1 MFGELTAS
9 YDNVFP
15 VGLGSVDKVSLSH
28 SFFGVKGVNEISN
41 KVSLIYQLT
50 WGVHSNGL
58 DTEKVTGF
66 ENKNQVIGL
75 ASRTGAVILGR
86 YDTPFKVLGKKS
98 DLFWHSQLGQNRNV
112 TNAKD
117 WDLRADKIIVV
128 QTPTKKGFQGSFAY
142 SPDISDTSRITQNG
156 SAISLNGFYKKGKF
170 QYGAAFESHDLKPSA
185 TQTAA
190 ETNALRL
197 NVVYKDGPLKVVG
210 FYQQE
215 NNDVDQTAIVD
226 ASVIGVGV
234 AYKKDKG
241 VLKAQLY
248 SRDNENSVADS
259 HLFALGYDYKY
270 DKNFD
275 FFAQAVKITNTTGI
289 GGNSF
294 MENSTSVSRDAHG
307 LSLGVRYKF

>member
-1 MFGELTAS
+1 VFGELTAS

-41 KVSLIYQLT
+41 NVSLIYQLT

-117 WDLRADKIIVV
+117 WDLRADKII
-128 QTPTKKGFQGSFAY
+128 QSLMRPSSGLASLIKK
-142 SPDISDTSRITQNG
+142 IR
-156 SAISLNGFYKKGKF
+156 
-170 QYGAAFESHDLKPSA
+170 
-185 TQTAA
+185 
-190 ETNALRL
+190 
-197 NVVYKDGPLKVVG
+197 VC
-210 FYQQE
+210 
-215 NNDVDQTAIVD
+215 
-226 ASVIGVGV
+226 
-234 AYKKDKG
+234 
-241 VLKAQLY
+241 
-248 SRDNENSVADS
+248 
-259 HLFALGYDYKY
+259 
-270 DKNFD
+270 
-275 FFAQAVKITNTTGI
+275 
-289 GGNSF
+289 
-294 MENSTSVSRDAHG
+294 
-307 LSLGVRYKF
+307 